1 MRIAFYTLGCKVNQ
15 YETEALKEEF
25 ARAGYQVT
33 GEDDVADIYVINTC
47 TVTNLAD
54 RKSRQYIRRM
64 KRRSPEAVI
73 AVTGCYAQTKPEEVA
88 SVEGV
93 DIVAGNGEKNEL
105 RKYIEDF
112 IGEREAEEKAD
123 SRPGGVSAR
132 DTGSPLKCSN
142 PADDAVSPLTCSN
155 QTGRHKLC
163 RVTPYEELTEYKSSG
178 IITSMESRT
187 RAYIKIEEGCN
198 RFCSYCMI
206 PYARGPVRSRSMEEI
221 ICEAKTLIDKGFKEL
236 ILTGINTALYGAER
250 NSLNGCEPYE
260 NGTARSEL
268 INEGSRCMP
277 EETADSVIARTVPDS
292 GIEPLIKALSDIP
305 GDFRIRLSSL
315 EPTVIN
321 AEYVKG
327 LLKYEKLCHHLHLSI
342 QSGSDEV
349 LGKMNRHY
357 TVDEYMDIVNALKD
371 FDPLYGITTD
381 IIAGFPGETEA
392 AFGETLAAVDAAG
405 FCRVHCFR
413 YSKRSGTK
421 AAEMTDQI
429 PGNVKN
435 ERLERLAEKAG
446 EAASAFYGKCRGS
459 IRQVLF
465 EERTEEG
472 LLTGY
477 TDNYVRVYAEGGD
490 ELLGAFADVRLLH
503 EYRDGMK
510 GETTHE

>member
-1 MRIAFYTLGCKVNQ
+1 MKIAFYTLGCKVNQ
-15 YETEALKEEF
+15 YETEALKEKF

-33 GEDDVADIYVINTC
+33 GEDDIADIYVINTC

-64 KRRSPEAVI
+64 KRRSPEAVV
-73 AVTGCYAQTKPEEVA
+73 AVTGCYAQTKPAEVA

-112 IGEREAEEKAD
+112 IGKREAEEKAD
-123 SRPGGVSAR
+123 NRPGGVSAG
-132 DTGSPLKCSN
+132 DAGSPLKCSN

-250 NSLNGCEPYE
+250 DGLNGCEPYG
-260 NGTARSEL
+260 NGAA
-268 INEGSRCMP
+268 RCMP
-277 EETADSVIARTVPDS
+277 DGISKNEAAKPVPDS

-446 EAASAFYGKCRGS
+446 EAASAFYEKCRGS

>member
-1 MRIAFYTLGCKVNQ
+1 MKIAFYTLGCKVNQ

-33 GEDDVADIYVINTC
+33 GEDDVADIYIINTC

-112 IGEREAEEKAD
+112 IGKREAEEKA
-123 SRPGGVSAR
+123 
-132 DTGSPLKCSN
+132 
-142 PADDAVSPLTCSN
+142 
-155 QTGRHKLC
+155 GRHKLC

-250 NSLNGCEPYE
+250 DRLNGCEPYVNGAARCMPDGISKNE
-260 NGTARSEL
+260 AAMSVPSNGTARSGL
-268 INEGSRCMP
+268 IDEGAKP
-277 EETADSVIARTVPDS
+277 VPCS
-292 GIEPLIKALSDIP
+292 GIEPLIKDLSDIP

-392 AFGETLAAVDAAG
+392 AFCETLAAVDAAG

-421 AAEMTDQI
+421 AAEMADQI

-446 EAASAFYGKCRGS
+446 EAASAFYEKCRGS

>member
-1 MRIAFYTLGCKVNQ
+1 MKIAFYTLGCKVNQ

-105 RKYIEDF
+105 KRYIEDF
-112 IGEREAEEKAD
+112 IDRREAQEKKD
-123 SRPGGVSAR
+123 R
-132 DTGSPLKCSN
+132 D
-142 PADDAVSPLTCSN
+142 
-155 QTGRHKLC
+155 KLC
-163 RVTPYEELTEYKSSG
+163 MVTPCEELTEYRSSG

-206 PYARGPVRSRSMEEI
+206 PYARGPVRSRNPEEI
-221 ICEAKTLIDKGFKEL
+221 IREAKTLIDKGFKEL

-250 NSLNGCEPYE
+250 DGLNGCEPYV
-260 NGTARSEL
+260 NGAAKSAQ
-268 INEGSRCMP
+268 C
-277 EETADSVIARTVPDS
+277 S
-292 GIEPLIKALSDIP
+292 GIEPLIRDLSDIP

-321 AEYVKG
+321 AEYVRG

-357 TVDEYMDIVNALKD
+357 TVKEYMDIVNVLKD

-446 EAASAFYGKCRGS
+446 EAASAFYEKCRGNT
-459 IRQVLF
+459 RQVLF

-477 TDNYVRVYAEGGD
+477 TDNYVRVYAGGGD

>member
-1 MRIAFYTLGCKVNQ
+1 MVGDDNLKIAFYTLGCKVNQ

-73 AVTGCYAQTKPEEVA
+73 AVTGCYAQTKPAEVA

-93 DIVAGNGEKNEL
+93 DIVAGNGEKNEI

-112 IGEREAEEKAD
+112 INRREAQEKKD
-123 SRPGGVSAR
+123 
-132 DTGSPLKCSN
+132 
-142 PADDAVSPLTCSN
+142 
-155 QTGRHKLC
+155 RHKLC
-163 RVTPYEELTEYKSSG
+163 MVTPCEELTEYKSSG

-221 ICEAKTLIDKGFKEL
+221 IREAKTLIDKGFKEL

-250 NSLNGCEPYE
+250 DGLNGCEPCV
-260 NGTARSEL
+260 NGVAK
-268 INEGSRCMP
+268 P
-277 EETADSVIARTVPDS
+277 VPDS
-292 GIEPLIKALSDIP
+292 GIEPLIRALSDIP

-327 LLKYEKLCHHLHLSI
+327 LLKYEKLCRHLHLSI

-349 LGKMNRHY
+349 LAKMNRHY
-357 TVDEYMDIVNALKD
+357 TVKEYMDIVNVLKD
-371 FDPLYGITTD
+371 FDSLYGITTD

-421 AAEMTDQI
+421 AGPDT
-429 PGNVKN
+429 
-435 ERLERLAEKAG
+435 
-446 EAASAFYGKCRGS
+446 GKR
-459 IRQVLF
+459 
-465 EERTEEG
+465 
-472 LLTGY
+472 
-477 TDNYVRVYAEGGD
+477 
-490 ELLGAFADVRLLH
+490 
-503 EYRDGMK
+503 
-510 GETTHE
+510 